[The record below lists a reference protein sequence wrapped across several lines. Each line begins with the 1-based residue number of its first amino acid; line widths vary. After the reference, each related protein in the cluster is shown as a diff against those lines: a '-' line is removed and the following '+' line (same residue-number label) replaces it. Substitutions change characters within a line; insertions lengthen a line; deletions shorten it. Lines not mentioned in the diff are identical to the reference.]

1 MNSDRRQFL
10 KTTGAALLAA
20 AYYINSKSVLAKP
33 AGRQPN
39 VIFIIC
45 DQMRA
50 DAMGCAGHP
59 VAQTPNLDRMAREG
73 VLFENAFSNNPV
85 CAPAR
90 VTCFTGLLPH
100 QHGQLTN
107 RSRKPITNLD
117 NTLLGY
123 FKQKGYRVG
132 WIGKNHTL
140 QNGLFQQLDTAE
152 IRAREEFRAYSKYV
166 PPFWHSDTLWPEK
179 ECNPR
184 KNTDNAINFLET
196 TPKEKPFFMHVSYFD
211 PHPPYM
217 APSEF
222 TSKYNAQEMVIP
234 EYVDPPAPRIKEQQ
248 KALHYDKMSESDLQE
263 TMRYYYAGIEWG
275 VDYQVGRLMDA
286 IQKNG
291 LAENTIVVF
300 TSDHG
305 DFMGEFNM
313 VRKGMFLYD
322 ALLHIPFI
330 VWAPG
335 KINQGLKTKV
345 LAQHADIYPTLV
357 DLTDGKPPKDLPGRS
372 LKQFL
377 NDEKKDDPDYAIIS
391 SAQYSDLPDGY
402 WDHPEPAFN
411 PDSDQPFHSR
421 VEDLTWKPEKN
432 TIMART
438 REWKLIQSETRPAEL
453 YHMKDGYQ
461 EKVNVVDQ
469 TMYKNIQQQLEKK
482 IHDSWKW

>member
-1 MNSDRRQFL
+1 MTASL
-10 KTTGAALLAA
+10 ALAST
-20 AYYINSKSVLAKP
+20 NRVLGTLSEK
-33 AGRQPN
+33 RPN
-39 VIFIIC
+39 VIFVIC

-50 DAMGCAGHP
+50 DAMGIVGHP
-59 VAQTPNLDRMAREG
+59 VAKTPNLDKMAKEG

-90 VTCFTGLLPH
+90 VTCFTGRLPH

-107 RSRKPITNLD
+107 KSGKPITNLD

-123 FKQKGYRVG
+123 FKDKGYRLG
-132 WIGKNHTL
+132 WFGKNHTL
-140 QNGLFQQLDTAE
+140 QKDLFQQLDEAE
-152 IRAREEFRAYSKYV
+152 LIGREDFRAYSKYV

-184 KNTDNAINFLET
+184 KNTDNAIKFIESIPT
-196 TPKEKPFFMHVSYFD
+196 EKPFFMHVSYFD

-222 TSKYNAQEMVIP
+222 SSQYNASDMVLP
-234 EYVDPPAPRIKEQQ
+234 EYINPPAPRIKEQQ
-248 KALHYDKMSESDLQE
+248 KALHYDQMSESDLRE

-275 VDYQVGRLMDA
+275 VDYQVGRLLDA
-286 IQKNG
+286 VKKNG
-291 LAENTIVVF
+291 QAENTIIVF

-335 KINQGLKTKV
+335 KIKPGLRTNT
-345 LAQHADIYPTLV
+345 LAQHADIFPTLV
-357 DLTDGKPPKDLPGRS
+357 DMTEGKGPDDLPGRS
-372 LKQFL
+372 LQKVL
-377 NDEKKDDPDYAIIS
+377 KGEMNDGPDYAIIA

-402 WDHPEPAFN
+402 WDDPELAFD
-411 PDSDQPFHSR
+411 PDSERPFHSR
-421 VEDLTWKPEKN
+421 VEDLTWKPKKN
-432 TIMART
+432 TVMART
-438 REWKLIQSETRPAEL
+438 REWKLIKSETRPTEL
-453 YHMKDGYQ
+453 YHMKDGFQ
-461 EKVNVVDQ
+461 EQVNVAGLPQ
-469 TMYKNIQQQLEKK
+469 YSKIQKHLEEK
-482 IHDSWKW
+482 IKTSWPWWTTNRALD

>member
-1 MNSDRRQFL
+1 MNRREFL
-10 KTTGAALLAA
+10 KSSGAATAGISIAPALARA
-20 AYYINSKSVLAKP
+20 SSERP
-33 AGRQPN
+33 PN

-50 DAMGCAGHP
+50 DAMSCVGHP
-59 VAQTPNLDRMAREG
+59 VAQTPNLDRLAAEG
-73 VLFENAFSNNPV
+73 VLFENGFTNNPV

-100 QHGQLTN
+100 QHGQTCN
-107 RSRKPITNLD
+107 KSGKPITSLE
-117 NTLLGY
+117 NTMLG
-123 FKQKGYRVG
+123 FFRKKGYRLG
-132 WIGKNHTL
+132 WFGKNHTL
-140 QNGLFQQLDTAE
+140 EKNLFKELDEAE

-179 ECNPR
+179 LCNPR
-184 KNTDNAINFLET
+184 KNTDGAIRFLE
-196 TPKEKPFFMHVSYFD
+196 KNRDKPFFMHVSYFD

-222 TSKYNAQEMVIP
+222 TSKYCASQMVLP
-234 EYVDPPAPRIKEQQ
+234 EYIDPPGSRLKEQQ
-248 KALHYDKMSESDLQE
+248 KALHYDKMSESDLRE

-275 VDYQVGRLMDA
+275 VDFQVGRILDA
-286 IQKNG
+286 VKKNG
-291 LAENTIVVF
+291 LADNTIIVF

-335 KINQGLKTKV
+335 RIRQGLKTPV
-345 LAQHADIYPTLV
+345 LAQHADIFPTLV
-357 DLTDGKPPKDLPGRS
+357 DMVGGRAPDDLPGRS
-372 LKQFL
+372 LKPFL
-377 NDEKKDDPDYAIIS
+377 EGQPDDDPDYAIIA

-402 WDHPEPAFN
+402 WDNPEPAFK
-411 PDSDQPFHSR
+411 PDSDRPFHSR
-421 VEDLTWKPEKN
+421 VEDLTWQPEKN

-438 REWKLIQSETRPAEL
+438 RDWKLIKSQTRETEL
-453 YHMKDGYQ
+453 YHMKGGYQ
-461 EKVNVVDQ
+461 ERENLAEKPQYAAIRKKLESVVD
-469 TMYKNIQQQLEKK
+469 K
-482 IHDSWKW
+482 SWSW